1 MADEQK
7 AVEQETVETP
17 TTETKEVVLSQSKL
31 DALIDKAFSKGAKRA
46 SGDLSDQLGVET
58 IEQAKELI
66 EAKRKLDEE
75 HKSDLEK
82 AQETI
87 DTLGKTIESLEVS
100 NKEIKVNMEF
110 QKVATDNGVKDADY
124 FKHLLTQ
131 AKRSEDYNEADFI
144 SELKTEKPYLFGIQ
158 ETKKV
163 DATSSKQTLEVG
175 ERVKSAK
182 TMKELYALQNE
193 MKTGA

>member
-7 AVEQETVETP
+7 AVEQETVDTP

-31 DALIDKAFSKGAKRA
+31 DALFDKAFRKGAKTA
-46 SGDLSDQLGVET
+46 SSDLSEQLGVES

-75 HKSDLEK
+75 QKSDLEK
-82 AQETI
+82 SQETI
-87 DTLGKTIESLEVS
+87 ETLTKTIEGLESS
-100 NKEIKVNMEF
+100 NKEILTNMEF
-110 QKVATDNGVKDADY
+110 QKVAMDNGIKDADY

-131 AKRSEDYNEADFI
+131 AKKADDYNEADFI
-144 SELKTEKPYLFGIQ
+144 SELKTEKPYLFGVQ

-163 DATSSKQTLEVG
+163 DATTSKQTLDVS
-175 ERVKSAK
+175 ERIKSAK
-182 TMKELYALQNE
+182 TIAELNALQNE
-193 MKTGA
+193 IT

>member
-7 AVEQETVETP
+7 AVEQKTVETP
-17 TTETKEVVLSQSKL
+17 TTENKEVVLSQSKL

-46 SGDLSDQLGVET
+46 SGELSEQLGVEN

-66 EAKRKLDEE
+66 NQKRQYDEDN
-75 HKSDLEK
+75 KSDLDK
-82 AQETI
+82 AEETI
-87 DTLGKTIESLEVS
+87 NTLNKTIEGLESS

-124 FKHLLTQ
+124 FKHLLMQ
-131 AKRSEDYNEADFI
+131 AKQSEDYNEADFI
-144 SELKTEKPYLFGIQ
+144 SELKTEKPYLFGMQ

-163 DATSSKQTLEVG
+163 DATQSRQTLDVSDRIKG
-175 ERVKSAK
+175 ATS
-182 TMKELYALQNE
+182 MNDLYALQNE
-193 MKTGA
+193 IE